1 MVRLE
6 GCGIKSIRRNG
17 TFGGLWNQKY
27 KKKWYVWRAV
37 ESKVKEEMVR
47 LEGCG
52 IKSIRLIFKTKVSV
66 HHFQANK
73 SVVKN
78 FLVKN

>member
-52 IKSIRLIFKTKVSV
+52 IKSIRRNGTFGGLWNQK
-66 HHFQANK
+66 
-73 SVVKN
+73 
-78 FLVKN
+78 